1 MATQQE
7 LTGADVISII
17 SDYMIEEQVKYV
29 QKALDFAIK
38 EHAKQFRKSSEPY
51 IVHPIQVAG
60 ILAQLKMDYHSIA
73 AAFLHDVVEDTPV
86 SFEDIRKEFGV
97 DVAMLVDGVTKL
109 GKIKY
114 KSHEEQLAENH
125 RKMLLAMAKDL
136 RVILVKLA
144 DRLHNM
150 RTLKHL
156 REDKQRRISEETL
169 EIYAPLAHRLGISR
183 IKWELEDIALRYLH
197 PKQYYRIVHLMQIK
211 RTEREKLI
219 EESVKDIQKATEDL
233 DIIGEIYGRAKH
245 LYSIYRKM
253 VDKHKRFEE
262 IYDLLAIRVIVNSIK
277 DCYAVLGAIH
287 TKWTPIPG
295 RFKDYIAMPKANM
308 YQSLHTTV
316 VGPNGQPIEIQ
327 IRTVKMHKIAELG
340 VAAHWAY
347 KAGKTDEVKQNE
359 MTKTLSLFHD
369 ILDIQSATSNA
380 SEFMASVKDDI
391 FSDKVYVFT
400 PKGDVEELPAKSTPI
415 DFAYSI
421 HTQIG
426 DKTIG
431 AKVNGKMVQLDHKLK
446 TGDIIEIITSANSF
460 GPSRDWL
467 KLVKTTRARNKIKRF
482 YKTQDKELNINKGR
496 EMLVNELQKNN
507 FDTKVFM
514 NKQHID
520 ELLIHTSYQTQE
532 DLYAAVGFGEV
543 SAQTIANKLIAKER
557 NEIKR
562 HKQAEAS
569 EELMT
574 KSIKVEKKEP
584 EKMKIR
590 REGEIIIQGVD
601 NLMVRLS
608 HCCNPV
614 PGDSIVGYITKGRGI
629 SIHRKD
635 CQSLA
640 NQKQVAQRLIEVE
653 WEEKSIVAPF
663 KKNYA
668 TDLNIY
674 GFNRSNLLNDVL
686 QAISSTTK
694 NLVRVNARP
703 TKNKMAIIHITVGV
717 QNKDHL
723 KQLVEKIKSI
733 SDIYSVKRKNI

>member
-1 MATQQE
+1 MATQKE
-7 LTGADVISII
+7 LTGADVINII
-17 SDYMIEEQVKYV
+17 SDYMSEEQAKYV

-38 EHAKQFRKSSEPY
+38 VHAKQFRKSCDPY
-51 IVHPIQVAG
+51 IIHPIQVAG
-60 ILAQLKMDYHSIA
+60 ILAELNMDYHSIA

-86 SFEDIRKEFGV
+86 TLEDIRKEFGV

-114 KSHEEQLAENH
+114 QSHEEQLAENH

-156 REDKQRRISEETL
+156 GKDKQRKIAEETL

-183 IKWELEDIALRYLH
+183 VKWELEDIALRFLH
-197 PKQYYRIVHLMQIK
+197 SKQYYRIVHLMQIK
-211 RTEREKLI
+211 RTERENLI
-219 EESVKDIQKATEDL
+219 AESVKDIQKATKSL
-233 DIIGEIYGRAKH
+233 SITGEIYGRPKH

-253 VDKHKRFEE
+253 VDRNKRFEE

-287 TKWTPIPG
+287 TKWTPMPG

-308 YQSLHTTV
+308 YQSIHTTV
-316 VGPNGQPIEIQ
+316 IGPNGQPIEIQ
-327 IRTVKMHKIAELG
+327 IRTVEMHKIAELG

-347 KAGKTDEVKQNE
+347 KAGQTAKVKQDE
-359 MTKTLSLFHD
+359 MTKNLSLFHD
-369 ILDIQSATSNA
+369 ILDIQNATNNA
-380 SEFMASVKDDI
+380 SEFMKSVKDDI

-400 PKGDVEELPAKSTPI
+400 PKGDVTELPAKSTPI

-431 AKVNGKMVQLDHKLK
+431 AKINSKMVQLDYKLK
-446 TGDIIEIITSANSF
+446 TGDIIEIITSTNSL

-482 YKTQDKELNINKGR
+482 YKAQDKELSINKGR
-496 EMLVNELQKNN
+496 EMLMNELQKNDFN
-507 FDTKVFM
+507 TKIFM

-520 ELLIHTSYQTQE
+520 ELLKHSNYQTEE
-532 DLYAAVGFGEV
+532 DLYAAVGFGEI
-543 SAQTIANKLIAKER
+543 SAQTIANKLTVKER
-557 NEIKR
+557 SEIER
-562 HKQAEAS
+562 QKQLEVKNL
-569 EELMT
+569 LMT
-574 KSIKVEKKEP
+574 KSVKLEKELP
-584 EKMKIR
+584 KMKIR
-590 REGEIIIQGVD
+590 QEEGVVIQDVE

-614 PGDSIVGYITKGRGI
+614 PGDSIVGYITKGCGI
-629 SIHRKD
+629 SIHRKN
-635 CQSLA
+635 CQNLA
-640 NQKQVAQRLIEVE
+640 KQKQIAERLIAVE
-653 WEEKSIVAPF
+653 WKEKANAGSFSKDYV
-663 KKNYA
+663 
-668 TDLNIY
+668 TDLDIY
-674 GFNRSNLLNDVL
+674 GFNRTNLLNDVL
-686 QAISSTTK
+686 QVISSNTK
-694 NLVRVNARP
+694 NNIVGVNARP
-703 TKNKMAIIHITVGV
+703 TKNKMTTIHVTVGV
-717 QNKDHL
+717 QNADHL

-733 SDIYSVKRKNI
+733 PDVHSVKRKNG